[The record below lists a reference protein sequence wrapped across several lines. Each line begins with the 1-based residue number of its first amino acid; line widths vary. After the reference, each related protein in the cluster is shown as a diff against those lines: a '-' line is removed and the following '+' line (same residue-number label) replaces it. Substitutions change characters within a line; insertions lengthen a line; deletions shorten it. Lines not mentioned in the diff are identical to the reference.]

1 MADNKI
7 TIEIDGIN
15 FEDFETG
22 NVSRRFDEFCG
33 TFDFKCSKD
42 DADDFNIDEQSYCTI
57 YVNDKKVMTGVI
69 DKVSPSEDAN
79 SSSVNI
85 SGRDITCDIVD
96 STLPTSISLSGEF
109 DLVTVVEKVVEA
121 LGLQDLVK
129 VINNIPDLK
138 KFTSADVVSSE
149 VDKNAFEFLNEY
161 AQKVSAILITDEDG
175 NIVITRAGEKTV
187 PDKILNQFGNPDNNV
202 LSSSAGYDFSERYY
216 KYIVVSQSNATT
228 EKKEI
233 TLDSVSQKGIA
244 YDEAVRK
251 SRVKVIKADNS
262 CNSETCQEIA
272 TLEANVRRA
281 NSLKYNCSLAGY
293 QLNNGDLY
301 SINTLMT
308 VIDDDNF
315 IESQLMVKS
324 VSFDFGDG
332 SITNLEFAS
341 LDAYTLQA
349 NLDEID
355 ARTNKTNKKKS
366 EKKNKGKGKGK
377 GKKSDQ
383 VVLTEAQKKEL
394 NKALGM

>member
-57 YVNDKKVMTGVI
+57 YVNGKKVMTGVI

-85 SGRDITCDIVD
+85 TGRDITCDIVD

-109 DLVTVVEKVVEA
+109 DLVTVIEKVIEA
-121 LGLQDLVK
+121 LELQDLIK

-149 VDKNAFEFLNEY
+149 VDKNAFDFLNEY

-187 PDKILNQFGNPDNNV
+187 PDKILNQFGNPENNV

-251 SRVKVIKADNS
+251 SRVKVIKADSS

-281 NSLKYNCSLAGY
+281 NSLKYNCSVAGY

-332 SITNLEFAS
+332 SITNLEFAP
-341 LDAYTLQA
+341 LDAYTLRA

-355 ARTNKTNKKKS
+355 ARTNKTNKKDKS
-366 EKKNKGKGKGK
+366 AKKSKGKGK

-383 VVLTEAQKKEL
+383 IVLTDAQKKEL

>member
-22 NVSRRFDEFCG
+22 SVSRRFDEFCG

-85 SGRDITCDIVD
+85 TGRDITCDIVD

-109 DLVTVVEKVVEA
+109 DLVTVVEKVIEA
-121 LGLQDLVK
+121 LELQDLIK

-149 VDKNAFEFLNEY
+149 IDKNAFEFLNEY

-187 PDKILNQFGNPDNNV
+187 PDKILNQFGNPENNV

-233 TLDSVSQKGIA
+233 TLDSMSQKGIA

-281 NSLKYNCSLAGY
+281 NSLKYNCSVAGY

-315 IESQLMVKS
+315 IESQLMVKG
-324 VSFDFGDG
+324 VSFEFGDG
-332 SITNLEFAS
+332 SITNLEFAP

-355 ARTNKTNKKKS
+355 ARTNKTNKKEKS
-366 EKKNKGKGKGK
+366 AKKGKGKGK
-377 GKKSDQ
+377 GKKSDKI
-383 VVLTEAQKKEL
+383 VLTEAQKKEL

>member
-22 NVSRRFDEFCG
+22 IVSRRFDEFCG

-85 SGRDITCDIVD
+85 TGRDITCDIVD

-109 DLVTVVEKVVEA
+109 DLVTVVEKVIEA
-121 LGLQDLVK
+121 LELQDLIK

-149 VDKNAFEFLNEY
+149 IDKNAFEFLNEY

-187 PDKILNQFGNPDNNV
+187 PDKILNQFGNPENNV

-244 YDEAVRK
+244 YDEAARK

-281 NSLKYNCSLAGY
+281 NSLKYNCSVAGY

-324 VSFDFGDG
+324 VSFEFGDG
-332 SITNLEFAS
+332 SITNLEFAP

-355 ARTNKTNKKKS
+355 ARTNKTNKKEKS
-366 EKKNKGKGKGK
+366 AKKGKGKGK
-377 GKKSDQ
+377 GKKSDKI
-383 VVLTEAQKKEL
+383 VLTEAQKKEL

>member
-7 TIEIDGIN
+7 TIEIDGVN

-22 NVSRRFDEFCG
+22 GVSRRFDEFCG

-57 YVNDKKVMTGVI
+57 YVNGKKVMTGVI

-85 SGRDITCDIVD
+85 TGRDITCDIVD

-109 DLVTVVEKVVEA
+109 DLVTVVEKVIEA
-121 LGLQDLVK
+121 LELQDLIK

-138 KFTSADVVSSE
+138 KFTPADVVSSE
-149 VDKNAFEFLNEY
+149 IDKNAFDFLNEY

-187 PDKILNQFGNPDNNV
+187 PDKILNQFGNPENNV

-281 NSLKYNCSLAGY
+281 NSLKYNCSVAGY

-315 IESQLMVKS
+315 IESQLMVKG
-324 VSFDFGDG
+324 VSFEFGDG
-332 SITNLEFAS
+332 SITNLEFAP
-341 LDAYTLQA
+341 LDAYTLKA

-355 ARTNKTNKKKS
+355 ARTNKTNKK
-366 EKKNKGKGKGK
+366 EKTSKKGKGKGK
-377 GKKSDQ
+377 GKKSDKI
-383 VVLTEAQKKEL
+383 VLTEAQKKEL